1 MPIAGPSSNEQ
12 GSRRDH
18 DSRDKRGQ
26 AGKQQKVL
34 QDSGQPPGPST
45 LAIGP
50 SGVDQLRLYKIDRPQ
65 PLVPFTR
72 APTLATAAAQ
82 LLGE

>member
-34 QDSGQPPGPST
+34 QDSGRDSLPDNAINPIRHWAST
-45 LAIGP
+45 SQTAPCAKG
-50 SGVDQLRLYKIDRPQ
+50 SRLP
-65 PLVPFTR
+65 VS
-72 APTLATAAAQ
+72 
-82 LLGE
+82 

>member
-1 MPIAGPSSNEQ
+1 MTASGPF
-12 GSRRDH
+12 
-18 DSRDKRGQ
+18 
-26 AGKQQKVL
+26 
-34 QDSGQPPGPST
+34 T

-50 SGVDQLRLYKIDRPQ
+50 SGVDQLRLYKIDHPQ

-72 APTLATAAAQ
+72 AQALATAAAQ

>member
-18 DSRDKRGQ
+18 DSHDKRGQ

-34 QDSGQPPGPST
+34 QDSGHDSLTGPST
-45 LAIGP
+45 LAI
-50 SGVDQLRLYKIDRPQ
+50 
-65 PLVPFTR
+65 
-72 APTLATAAAQ
+72 
-82 LLGE
+82 